1 MWSNVPPSKAVIAS
15 SVCIGK
21 PICSRNVRPSKTIS
35 ASSVRPGKQC
45 GAMFRQVK
53 MLVLVL
59 FV

>member
-35 ASSVRPGKQC
+35 ASSVRPGKHNVEQC
-45 GAMFRQVK
+45 STK
-53 MLVLVL
+53 
-59 FV
+59 